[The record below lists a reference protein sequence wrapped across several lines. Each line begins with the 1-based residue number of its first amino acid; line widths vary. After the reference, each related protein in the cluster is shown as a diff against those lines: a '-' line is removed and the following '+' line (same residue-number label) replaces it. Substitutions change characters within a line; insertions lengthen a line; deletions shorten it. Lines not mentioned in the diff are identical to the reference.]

1 MKKEVETL
9 KNLYEI
15 LDETYDCFKD
25 GTVGIEMVIAVCM
38 DIVKQQK
45 IVKKLT
51 NENNKKK
58 GIISKIP

>member
-25 GTVGIEMVIAVCM
+25 GEVGIVVN
-38 DIVKQQK
+38 
-45 IVKKLT
+45 KLT
-51 NENNKKK
+51 NEKNKRN
-58 GIISKIP
+58 GIISEIPE

>member
-25 GTVGIEMVIAVCM
+25 GEVGIEMVIAVCM

-45 IVKKLT
+45 IVNKLRKEQKKRDNL
-51 NENNKKK
+51 
-58 GIISKIP
+58 